1 VKRILLIVGAV
12 LATLLLALVLAL
24 PSIAKNYIN
33 KNGKELSG
41 RVLQL
46 DGLYY
51 NLFTGY
57 GRLTG
62 FTMMEADDSTAF
74 ATLDTLEFN
83 TDLYRLMSKEFR
95 LSLLRIKA
103 PQVSIL
109 AFQNGFNFDDLI
121 PADDTATAEVPEEPL
136 PVDIAVYN
144 ISLVDGEL
152 IYSDVPGNRG
162 FDFDNLDLLIGG
174 LVLSREQTDVDLSL
188 EFANGGKIIT
198 KTDYNLATGA
208 YELYLELVNARLNS
222 FEPWVKD
229 YLKISKFDGRLDTK
243 LLLKGTTEDPM
254 AVTVEGTTS
263 VSDFEMLDEAGNPAV
278 KLARG
283 HAGYRL
289 LDLKKYS
296 FDLDSVTL
304 NQPELF
310 VTMTP
315 DGNNSLLNL
324 MKELPEDTAGAA
336 EADTAELYYIIR
348 QFSIRN
354 GVVDYRDPTLY
365 DAFNYP
371 LTGVSVEA
379 RDFAP
384 GKATRWDIATQVPG
398 NGKIALIWDGNPD
411 DLSNQYIFL
420 DMKRVRLADFSPYS
434 YAMFGYPIESGR
446 MNFTS
451 KNNIKNDYLIG
462 DNVLFV
468 NQPDLGKVK
477 RKTPEPEYNVPIRLG
492 VYLMEDI
499 NGNVEMDLP
508 VEGRTDDPQFSYRKI
523 IFKALINV
531 IVKVA
536 VSPIKFL
543 SSSLGMDPS
552 EVEKVPVKLKQRHL
566 EPDELAILD
575 KIVQVYNK
583 KPDMKVRMELKYEV
597 AHARK
602 EKALEQL
609 KLDYY
614 FHENPAKVGQ
624 TLDDIEFFRAIEVS
638 DRDTALLQFV
648 NAGLDSAQRL
658 LKLEEKALIIH
669 PEAVTEPNIVK
680 WYENLHRE
688 VREYLIATKGLP
700 PTAVEVVTAPAD
712 VLAGYEEK
720 PAYWVT
726 LELPGDQ

>member
-1 VKRILLIVGAV
+1 MKRILLIAGAV
-12 LATLLLALVLAL
+12 VLALLLAVALAL

-41 RVLQL
+41 RVLRL
-46 DGLYY
+46 EGLYY

-57 GRLTG
+57 GRLTD
-62 FTMMEADDSTAF
+62 FTMMEADDTTAF
-74 ATLDTLEFN
+74 VTLDTLEFN

-95 LSLLRIKA
+95 LSLLRVKA
-103 PQVSIL
+103 PMVQIL

-121 PADDTATAEVPEEPL
+121 PADDTTAVEAPEEPL

-144 ISLVDGEL
+144 ISLVDGEM
-152 IYSDVPGNRG
+152 IYQDVPGNRG
-162 FDFDNLDLLIGG
+162 FDFDNLDLFIGG
-174 LVLSREQTDVDLSL
+174 LVLSRNQTDVDLSL

-254 AVTVEGTTS
+254 AVTVEGTTT
-263 VSDFEMLDEAGNPAV
+263 VSDFEMLDEAGKPAV

-289 LDLKKYS
+289 LDMKKYA

-304 NQPELF
+304 NRPELF
-310 VTMTP
+310 VVMTP
-315 DGNNSLLNL
+315 DGNNNLLNM
-324 MKELPEDTAGAA
+324 MKELPEDTAVEA
-336 EADTAELYYIIR
+336 EADTTELYYIIR
-348 QFSIRN
+348 HFAIRD
-354 GVVDYRDPTLY
+354 GVVDYRDPTMY

-371 LTGVSVEA
+371 LTGVQVEA
-379 RDFAP
+379 KDFAP
-384 GKATRWDIATQVPG
+384 GKATRWDIQTQVPG

-420 DMKRVRLADFSPYS
+420 DMKRVRLSDFSPYS
-434 YAMFGYPIESGR
+434 YAMFGYPIVSGR

-468 NQPDLGKVK
+468 NQPDLGKEK
-477 RKTPEPEYNVPIRLG
+477 RKNPEPEYNVPIRLG
-492 VYLMEDI
+492 IYLMEDI

-536 VSPIKFL
+536 VSPIRFL

-552 EVEKVPVKLKQRHL
+552 EVEKMPVKFKQRHL
-566 EPDELAILD
+566 EPDELATLD
-575 KIVQVYNK
+575 KIAQVYTK
-583 KPDMKVRMELKYEV
+583 KPDMKISMELAYEV
-597 AHARK
+597 GQARK
-602 EKALEQL
+602 EKALELL
-609 KLDYY
+609 KLDFYY
-614 FHENPAKVGQ
+614 AEHPSKAGE

-638 DRDTALLQFV
+638 DRDTALLAFV
-648 NAGLDSAQRL
+648 DAQLDSAQRL
-658 LKLEEKALIIH
+658 LKLDEKALIVH
-669 PEAVTEPNIVK
+669 PEVKTEPSIVK

-688 VREYLIATKGLP
+688 VVEYLTQTKGLP
-700 PTAVEVVTAPAD
+700 PTAVEVRTAPAD
-712 VLAGYEEK
+712 VLAGYDGK
-720 PAYWVT
+720 PAYQVT